1 MPVISCKAQVNS
13 GTSHQL
19 TTVTERSKV
28 ALNIFINYNF
38 SKHIHQLIISLL
50 DEWRLKFLQ
59 IFYCHTGC
67 HILYSYKEQ
76 ILRNFNYSSKTRVRN
91 EVQIISVPYNAMKKF
106 VCMALSLIHEILLRI
121 LSTCHFVI
129 PCRVH

>member
-1 MPVISCKAQVNS
+1 MPVVSCKVQVNS

-19 TTVTERSKV
+19 RAVKERSKV
-28 ALNIFINYNF
+28 ALNVFINYNF

-76 ILRNFNYSSKTRVRN
+76 IPRNF
-91 EVQIISVPYNAMKKF
+91 I
-106 VCMALSLIHEILLRI
+106 
-121 LSTCHFVI
+121 
-129 PCRVH
+129 